1 MKLTLE
7 TKIKEIVNKYDPI
20 GLIKIGSPVDEYEPE
35 IKMIIPLLEKCANKK
50 EFYDKVYDVFVE
62 MFDKKIAGFK
72 KEYKKLSEEI
82 YLLK

>member
-7 TKIKEIVNKYDPI
+7 QKVKEIVNKYDPI
-20 GLIKIGSPVDEYEPE
+20 GLLKMGCPADEYDPE
-35 IKMIIPLLEKCANKK
+35 IKKITPLLKKYVNKK
-50 EFYDKVYDVFVE
+50 DFHDKVYDVFVE

-72 KEYKKLSEEI
+72 KEYKKLSDEI